1 MIIAIDGPAGA
12 GKSTVARLLSEKIG
26 CTYINTGAMYRAVAY
41 KLLKIGGKFT
51 EDDIKN
57 ILNSTSIN
65 FKNNKVFL
73 DGNDITEDIK
83 DEKVAKMA
91 SKVATLKIVRE
102 KLVNMQREIAKGKKC
117 VVMEGRDIGT
127 VVFPDA
133 QVKIFLTASPE
144 ERARRRHE
152 ELKQK
157 GFNVPYEHLLEKI
170 KERDKQDM
178 EREIAPLKPTEDYII
193 VDTTNKNINEVLNE
207 IINIVKEKEYDASQ
221 NKT

>member
-12 GKSTVARLLSEKIG
+12 GKSTIARLLSEKIG

-57 ILNSTSIN
+57 ILNNTSIN
-65 FKNNKVFL
+65 IEDNKVFL

-83 DEKVAKMA
+83 NEKVAKMA
-91 SKVATLKIVRE
+91 SKVATLKVVRE
-102 KLVNMQREIAKGKKC
+102 NLVQMQREIAKGKEC

-127 VVFPDA
+127 VVFPNA
-133 QVKIFLTASPE
+133 EIKIFLTASPE
-144 ERARRRHE
+144 ERARRRYE

-157 GFNVPYEHLLEKI
+157 GFNISYEHLLEKI

-178 EREIAPLKPTEDYII
+178 ERKIAPLKPTKDYVI
-193 VDTTNKNINEVLNE
+193 VDTTDKSIKEVLNE
-207 IINIVKEKEYDASQ
+207 IISIVEEKK
-221 NKT
+221 NG